1 MRGFANVGNTCGINT
16 LLQCM
21 YSCNTIKHFLNT
33 IDGKSFTHEMKEL
46 MLMYYSE
53 KEGILIP
60 RGIINALTK
69 HMGNIFKAGEP
80 VDVGEIWMFLWNL
93 IADEMGQK
101 DESLNLEN
109 EHTDIGMRSEKAFF
123 KDIWQNASLWSIHL
137 QGLTISQIQ
146 CPECNTF
153 YHNFEHY
160 INLSIDIPKNDTEL
174 IDCLNS
180 YFSLETI
187 DDWHCEKCNKKQVG
201 KKIVRLW
208 RIPRVLVISLKRF
221 DGIQKIDTNI
231 NIPDTLDMSPYSI
244 QKKPL
249 YQLKGICLHHGNIHG
264 GHYNALV
271 KNNEE
276 WILCDDNSC
285 IKMDNPIIR
294 RNAYLLFYEVQ

>member
-21 YSCNTIKHFLNT
+21 YSCDIIKQFLNT
-33 IDGKSFTHEMKEL
+33 INGKAFTDEMKQL
-46 MLMYYSE
+46 MLMYYS
-53 KEGILIP
+53 KEEGVLIP

-80 VDVGEIWMFLWNL
+80 VDVGEIWMFLWNI

-101 DESLNLEN
+101 DESLNIVN
-109 EHTDIGMRSEKAFF
+109 TNTDIGMRSENEFF
-123 KDIWQNASLWSIHL
+123 KGIWKNASLWSIHL
-137 QGLTISQIQ
+137 QGLTISQVQ
-146 CPECNTF
+146 CPTCNTF

-160 INLSIDIPKNDTEL
+160 INLSIDIPNDNLVEC
-174 IDCLNS
+174 INK

-187 DDWHCEKCNKKQVG
+187 DDWHCEKCNDKRTG
-201 KKIVRLW
+201 IKITRLW

-221 DGIQKIDTNI
+221 DGRQKILTNVD
-231 NIPDTLDMSPYSI
+231 IPDTLDMSPYCI
-244 QKKPL
+244 QKKPI
-249 YQLKGICLHHGNIHG
+249 YHLKGICLHHGNIHG

-271 KNNEE
+271 KNEND
-276 WILCDDNSC
+276 WVLCDDDSC

-294 RNAYLLFYEVQ
+294 RNAYLLFYEVE